1 MNILFSPGYM
11 LGCYPSDMD
20 GDIPVQISVLQLK
33 ALVLSTRPDLLKHFP
48 RACKISILAR
58 MCLFWES
65 LTQRKKEKLS
75 FPGDQAGLKAMKV
88 AKAPKIRNRSA
99 LTSARI
105 LILGSQGAGHK
116 RSRQHPCS
124 SGSFG
129 RTSTVQTPQEH
140 HYNFGRGIPFH
151 QRDNRDGQAAGRGY
165 HHDCKQCRKEAI
177 HAKGGDN
184 NPRQKQASQGP
195 RSKDPSER

>member
-1 MNILFSPGYM
+1 MSPNKLVGMNPLFWRTLIRNSCCRAVPA
-11 LGCYPSDMD
+11 
-20 GDIPVQISVLQLK
+20 QISFLQSK
-33 ALVLSTRPDLLKHFP
+33 ALVPSTRPDLLKHFP
-48 RACKISILAR
+48 RARKISILAR

-65 LTQRKKEKLS
+65 STQRKKEKLS

-129 RTSTVQTPQEH
+129 RTSTVLHSP
-140 HYNFGRGIPFH
+140 GAPL
-151 QRDNRDGQAAGRGY
+151 
-165 HHDCKQCRKEAI
+165 
-177 HAKGGDN
+177 
-184 NPRQKQASQGP
+184 
-195 RSKDPSER
+195 